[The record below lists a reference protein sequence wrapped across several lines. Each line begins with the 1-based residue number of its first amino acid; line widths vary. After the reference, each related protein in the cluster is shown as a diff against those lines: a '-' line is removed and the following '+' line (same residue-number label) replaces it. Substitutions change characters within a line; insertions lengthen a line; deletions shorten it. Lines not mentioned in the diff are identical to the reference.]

1 MGKNKQKTTKQKQKK
16 KKQNTFSSLF
26 YLRELFNVIKFNY
39 FNTLLNV
46 LWDQRGLELS
56 ELTSSFSLTKLFLP
70 RLLGL
75 LSVMERD
82 CSW

>member
-16 KKQNTFSSLF
+16 KKQQNTFSSLF

-46 LWDQRGLELS
+46 L
-56 ELTSSFSLTKLFLP
+56 
-70 RLLGL
+70 
-75 LSVMERD
+75 
-82 CSW
+82 

>member
-46 LWDQRGLELS
+46 L
-56 ELTSSFSLTKLFLP
+56 
-70 RLLGL
+70 
-75 LSVMERD
+75 
-82 CSW
+82 

>member
-1 MGKNKQKTTKQKQKK
+1 MGKKKQKTTKQKQKK
-16 KKQNTFSSLF
+16 KNNTFSSLF
-26 YLRELFNVIKFNY
+26 YLRELFNVIKLNY

>member
-1 MGKNKQKTTKQKQKK
+1 MGKNKQKTTKQNQKK
-16 KKQNTFSSLF
+16 KKQQNTFSSLF

-70 RLLGL
+70 RLL
-75 LSVMERD
+75 SVMERD